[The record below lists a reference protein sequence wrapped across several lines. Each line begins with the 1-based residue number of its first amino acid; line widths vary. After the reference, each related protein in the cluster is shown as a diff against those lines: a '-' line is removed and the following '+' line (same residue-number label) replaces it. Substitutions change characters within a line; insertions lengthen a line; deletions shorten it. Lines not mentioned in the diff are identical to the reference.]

1 MLRSVTCKLIVTT
14 RCHSRRLHY
23 RKPVCS
29 IFRVPS
35 AASARA
41 DLSLLSPRYRFFA
54 AFQPHPLRSISRSL
68 SITVTIT
75 ITITTNNIAITHPQ
89 RGYLQLRLQRLHLLL
104 FFSHRLCSMLV
115 FLLAMTFLRLKRL
128 RQCEAG
134 GSKGNAGC
142 SAKSNRF
149 GVLFAKQAVTLIA
162 CCSAAVDVSTT
173 LKFASICRNVSAEI
187 LSNNGE
193 EQLLKW
199 G

>member
-14 RCHSRRLHY
+14 RCSRQLHY

-41 DLSLLSPRYRFFA
+41 DLSLLSPRYQLFA
-54 AFQPHPLRSISRSL
+54 ASQPHPLQSISRSL

-75 ITITTNNIAITHPQ
+75 ITTNNIATTHLQ

-134 GSKGNAGC
+134 RSEGNAGC
-142 SAKSNRF
+142 GAKSNRF
-149 GVLFAKQAVTLIA
+149 EVLFAKQAVTLIA
-162 CCSAAVDVSTT
+162 C
-173 LKFASICRNVSAEI
+173 
-187 LSNNGE
+187 
-193 EQLLKW
+193 
-199 G
+199 